1 MPENDP
7 SPPIGP
13 DSFRL
18 PCVLVPE
25 GAARPLDAIAGL
37 SDPVRVPVRMVYR
50 AALGERGASPA
61 PWTGSRMGRSEGAF
75 GQPLPRRNNIGDTAQ
90 SVGQD
95 QRLNVPPEADGTA
108 APFAGRRSA
117 DARRTDRVT
126 QPDRSDARRDA
137 ASDDDAATRPTSNSA
152 DTGAGGKPRE
162 YTADIRSLHD
172 TKGAFIGVNQE
183 CVALVRDLTAAPRST
198 TWRSGAAARGNKTLQ
213 PGTAIATFDANG
225 HYGGHTAI
233 YLGQD
238 ATGIFAYDQWRGH
251 APSVRH
257 IAFRQGKGT
266 KVDDG
271 DQYSVV
277 TAP

>member
-7 SPPIGP
+7 NA
-13 DSFRL
+13 FRL

-25 GAARPLDAIAGL
+25 GAARPLDAISRL
-37 SDPVRVPVRMVYR
+37 CDPVRIPVRLVYR
-50 AALGERGASPA
+50 AAFGEAGAQNRSRLAQSDRAAAAASQATWPPPISGPTRSGGDHRWREASGITA
-61 PWTGSRMGRSEGAF
+61 PD
-75 GQPLPRRNNIGDTAQ
+75 GDT
-90 SVGQD
+90 
-95 QRLNVPPEADGTA
+95 
-108 APFAGRRSA
+108 RRA
-117 DARRTDRVT
+117 DRVAQHD
-126 QPDRSDARRDA
+126 QPGARSDAD
-137 ASDDDAATRPTSNSA
+137 SDQRPSRGTA
-152 DTGAGGKPRE
+152 DTGPGSTTRE
-162 YTADIRSLHD
+162 YAADIRSLRD

-183 CVALVRDLTAAPRST
+183 CVALVRELTNAPRST
-198 TWRSGAAARGNKTLQ
+198 TWRAGSTARGNQTLQ
-213 PGTAIATFDANG
+213 PGMAIATFDADG
-225 HYGGHTAI
+225 HYSGHTAI

-257 IAFRQGKGT
+257 IAFRQGRGT